1 MQANQ
6 RFLKLWQG
14 YLADGLT
21 PDEARELLAL
31 MRNPDLFT
39 EEMVEQVLENPPA
52 DGLSAET
59 GDLIFRELTEKIGA
73 ERRPVRMALFSR
85 RWVWPAAAAAVLLA
99 GGMIWSIAN
108 REASSRVKLQAL
120 GKTETPSS
128 HSVVLTLASGAE
140 VKIDSINSGIIA
152 QQQGSVV
159 ILSDG
164 KLQYKSTAASGKAMV
179 SYNKLTTPRGKQ
191 FSVLLPDGTAVRLNA
206 ASSIRYP
213 TVFSGKERMV
223 EITGEVYM
231 EVAADPA
238 MPFVVN
244 FPLKGTDKAGQVQVL
259 GTSFNINAYD
269 DAAVV
274 KTTLAQGSVRVVL
287 QTEHTGNVST
297 ILRPGQQA
305 TIANTGNQSPDTIG
319 VRSNVNMREALDW
332 KDNVFNFHN
341 ISFEEAMKELSR
353 WYDFTVVYE
362 NGIPQVMLAGEWKRD
377 ASLEQVLEFLKAAN
391 VQVRLEK
398 DRRLIIT
405 P

>member
-39 EEMVEQVLENPPA
+39 EEMVEQVLENPPPRN
-52 DGLSAET
+52 LSAET
-59 GDLIFRELTEKIGA
+59 GDHIFRELTEKIGA
-73 ERRPVRMALFSR
+73 ERRPVKMSLFSR
-85 RWVWPAAAAAVLLA
+85 RWAWPAAAAVLLA

-120 GKTETPSS
+120 GKTETPHS
-128 HSVVLTLASGAE
+128 HSVVLTLASGTE
-140 VKIDSINSGIIA
+140 IKLDSVGRGIIA
-152 QQQGSVV
+152 QQQGSAVV
-159 ILSDG
+159 LLDG
-164 KLQYKSTAASGKAMV
+164 KLQYKSTAAAGKAMV
-179 SYNKLTTPRGKQ
+179 SYNKLTTPPGKQ

-287 QTEHTGNVST
+287 QTKHAGNVST

-305 TIANTGNQSPDTIG
+305 SIANTGNQPPDTIG
-319 VRSNVNMREALDW
+319 VRSNVDMREALDW